1 MRSLAR
7 CLVLAFAFV
16 LPVGYAGAQTADVSQ
31 ATSALNPATAA
42 ALNDALASGNAQA
55 VELIVAANQGNAAA
69 TQAIATIVLAAA
81 QSIKAADPAGAG
93 VLAAIAVSS
102 GGLQGNAAITAM
114 NLVTVSGSAIAATIV
129 SFSNAGVPP
138 SVIANAALVGVTT
151 NPVQIAQNG
160 ANVVNSNSGSVQ

>member
-7 CLVLAFAFV
+7 CAVLALAFA
-16 LPVGYAGAQTADVSQ
+16 LPVGYASAQTDVSQ
-31 ATSALNPATAA
+31 ATPSLSPATAA

-81 QSIKAADPAGAG
+81 QSIKASDPAGAG

-102 GGLQGNAAITAM
+102 GGLQGSAAITAM
-114 NLVTVSGSAIAATIV
+114 NLVSISGSAIAATIV
-129 SFSNAGVPP
+129 SLSNAGVSP
-138 SVIANAALVGVTT
+138 SVVANAVLVGVTT

-160 ANVVNSNSGSVQ
+160 ANVTNTSSGSSQ